1 MTYQEKL
8 NLPQWQLK
16 RDKILKRDEN
26 KCVNCGFR
34 WRPII
39 FSIPLTELILDFEIQ
54 IYNIKDK
61 VVYFNHVRKDQVEF
75 AQKICDKFQ
84 KYNPKLFEEYIAID
98 GFGILGG
105 VELILDS
112 ALCDLT
118 NFDTLWVAFSTFGI
132 DGSITRKMRISTYIA
147 TIFESNNYPELLN
160 YKDKNQTLHV
170 HHKKYIKGKMPWEY
184 EDSDLISLCNLCH
197 SNLHATQTI
206 PIYNNHGLRIDN
218 AEICNKCNG
227 SGYLEQYHYF
237 QGGVCF
243 NCFGEGVDLTPLLD

>member
-8 NLPQWQLK
+8 TLPQWQLK
-16 RDKILKRDEN
+16 RVEILKRDEN

-34 WRPII
+34 WRPIL

-61 VVYFNHVRKDQVEF
+61 VVYFNKVAKDDGEF
-75 AQKICDKFQ
+75 SIKLMDKFE
-84 KYNPKLFEEYIAID
+84 KYNPKFFEEYFAFD
-98 GFGILGG
+98 GFFCLGG
-105 VELILDS
+105 FELILDS

-118 NFDTLWVAFSTFGI
+118 NFDTLWVAFSSFGI
-132 DGSITRKMRISTYIA
+132 DGSITRKRIIHSYIA
-147 TIFESNNYPELLN
+147 TIFESKNYPELLN
-160 YKDKNQTLHV
+160 YKGKNQTLHV

-197 SNLHATQTI
+197 SNLHSTQTI
-206 PIYNNHGLRIDN
+206 PIYNNQGQRIDN

-243 NCFGEGVDLTPLLD
+243 KCFGEGVDLIPLLD